1 MTTNLFLRK
10 KEVLLFCSHG
20 EYESCCQLKNFI
32 HCLNLFD
39 KRRPLHFA
47 YAEAETLMMNRLS
60 LKENILLDGV
70 LNSLCMTKEFQLER
84 HLDKEGRPCL
94 VELYNK
100 IGNIDLL
107 PDEATKEAKKLAS
120 LLKTLLRPSDYIFLE
135 SPELYLSQTNL
146 DVFIAALQE
155 QIEKTEQTIFIHS
168 LNEEI
173 WAPYASK
180 KILKG
185 NDGVIK
191 VLLPSSFKSSNEKK
205 AA

>member
-10 KEVLLFCSHG
+10 KEVLLFSSHG
-20 EYESCCQLKNFI
+20 EDASCCQLKNFI
-32 HCLNLFD
+32 HCLNLFE
-39 KRRPLHFA
+39 KKRPLRFA

-70 LNSLCMTKEFQLER
+70 LNSLCMTKEFQLKR

-100 IGNIDLL
+100 IGNIELK

-120 LLKTLLRPSDYIFLE
+120 LLKTLLKPSDYIFLE
-135 SPELYLSQTNL
+135 RPELHLSDENL
-146 DVFIAALQE
+146 NIFIAALQE

-168 LNEEI
+168 LSEEI
-173 WAPYASK
+173 WTPYASK
-180 KILKG
+180 KIQKG
-185 NDGVIK
+185 SDGLIK
-191 VLLPSSFKSSNEKK
+191 VLLPSSFKKTNEKK